1 MVKFQDHHFVKSP
14 LARQHPQYALR
25 ARPTELLGTELRL
38 EVNDALLKR
47 SILPRST
54 LGTLE

>member
-1 MVKFQDHHFVKSP
+1 MAKFRDHHFAKSP
-14 LARQHPQYALR
+14 LARQHPQYVPR
-25 ARPTELLGTELRL
+25 ARPTELLGAEPRL
-38 EVNDALLKR
+38 EVNDALLKH